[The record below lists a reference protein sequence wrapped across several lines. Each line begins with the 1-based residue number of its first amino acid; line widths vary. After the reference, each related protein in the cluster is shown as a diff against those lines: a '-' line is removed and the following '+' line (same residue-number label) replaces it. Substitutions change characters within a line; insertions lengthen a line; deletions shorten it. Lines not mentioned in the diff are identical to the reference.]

1 MFAPE
6 TADPAT
12 GAVEPLAGAAVAPE
26 DAPLVVVAVGEAGLV
41 LEHPAI
47 KTATITKIIAK
58 TLMCENFIRILPVQ
72 LNSLQPLPAWGI
84 R

>member
-1 MFAPE
+1 
-6 TADPAT
+6 
-12 GAVEPLAGAAVAPE
+12 
-26 DAPLVVVAVGEAGLV
+26 V